1 MAYYYSASERAF
13 FSTDLM
19 TTGAMPSD
27 KVLVDDSTYASL
39 QAAQVAGKIIRTGAA
54 GAPEAVSQSLKTLA
68 GLELGVDI
76 DVEDL
81 TAATLK
87 VEGASNLAGG
97 AATTTLKATGAATL
111 SGGTTTTTLK
121 ATGTSTLAAVTAT
134 TITAS
139 GAIKGASLTA
149 TGALVGGSLQI
160 TGNTATVG
168 GKNVVRTVNDVA
180 ADATGNVVVQDVF
193 IDGTDSAAN
202 RGQIGNA
209 RNVVNL
215 DYNDYKKTGTW
226 RVEGSLQ
233 KNSPAD
239 LQIAGILT
247 VVADR
252 TQNYVVQTFMRTHL
266 GDTMYTRT
274 FHGTDGWHPW
284 RRVMLDVQ
292 DENCVHKTGV
302 ETIAG
307 SKTFTDRLYLDGD
320 VIRRIGGTSGRIALQ
335 NTNLVK
341 GTNPTTTIWFDL
353 PCVDGLDANTVN
365 RAGAW
370 STCVLSDGR
379 TQTYMR
385 AYKWQSGSATSA
397 EIYVGITQDGVPYT
411 YAPTPVSSSNDDSI
425 PTTRWVRANTVPPG
439 TILPFAGTTVP
450 TGFLLCNGALV
461 SRTTYATLFAAIG
474 TKWGAGDGKT
484 TFKLPDL
491 RKRHLEGANTT
502 SEVGGYLE
510 AGLPNITGSFISVWA
525 DNPVSGAFSRSS
537 GSGHTKNGTDND
549 GQTIKFDASDVSGA
563 YGASTTVQPA
573 SAKVLF
579 IVKT

>member
-1 MAYYYSASERAF
+1 M
-13 FSTDLM
+13 
-19 TTGAMPSD
+19 
-27 KVLVDDSTYASL
+27 
-39 QAAQVAGKIIRTGAA
+39 
-54 GAPEAVSQSLKTLA
+54 
-68 GLELGVDI
+68 
-76 DVEDL
+76 
-81 TAATLK
+81 
-87 VEGASNLAGG
+87 
-97 AATTTLKATGAATL
+97 
-111 SGGTTTTTLK
+111 
-121 ATGTSTLAAVTAT
+121 
-134 TITAS
+134 
-139 GAIKGASLTA
+139 
-149 TGALVGGSLQI
+149 QI

-252 TQNYVVQTFMRTHL
+252 TQNYVVQTFMRTRL

-274 FHGTDGWHPW
+274 FHGTYGWHPW

-370 STCVLSDGR
+370 STCVLSDGS
-379 TQTYMR
+379 TKTYMR

-397 EIYVGITQDGVPYT
+397 DIYVGITQDGKAYTYAPTPNADSSDNNIATTKFVSQWLAKFLRLTGGTLSGDVFVENTAQSSSVTRNLGFISTDFEKGGDVSSGKSARFYFYDKNGLGKSVNAIGGVNVGFSSEGDFFSQLIAFKNAAGSSTSARIEIRYDKSTDSFVT
-411 YAPTPVSSSNDDSI
+411 YAPTPVSSSNASWGRRQART
-425 PTTRWVRANTVPPG
+425 PAAVLGSVREPQGPRVVRSLRRTS
-439 TILPFAGTTVP
+439 TSLP
-450 TGFLLCNGALV
+450 
-461 SRTTYATLFAAIG
+461 
-474 TKWGAGDGKT
+474 
-484 TFKLPDL
+484 
-491 RKRHLEGANTT
+491 
-502 SEVGGYLE
+502 
-510 AGLPNITGSFISVWA
+510 
-525 DNPVSGAFSRSS
+525 
-537 GSGHTKNGTDND
+537 
-549 GQTIKFDASDVSGA
+549 
-563 YGASTTVQPA
+563 
-573 SAKVLF
+573 
-579 IVKT
+579 